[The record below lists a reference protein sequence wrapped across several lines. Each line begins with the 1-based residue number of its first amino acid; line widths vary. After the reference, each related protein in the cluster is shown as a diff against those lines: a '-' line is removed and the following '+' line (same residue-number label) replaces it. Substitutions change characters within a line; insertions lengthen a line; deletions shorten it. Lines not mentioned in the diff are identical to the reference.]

1 MEWRS
6 RRRTVD
12 AEQIHPRTNRESLAV
27 VLQLNRGTENST
39 PEMELASRP
48 RHLQN
53 YIPKVQDDLIYAIT
67 LPKCGNGVVR
77 ALHSGVN
84 DEGKGWPDV

>member
-1 MEWRS
+1 
-6 RRRTVD
+6 
-12 AEQIHPRTNRESLAV
+12 
-27 VLQLNRGTENST
+27 
-39 PEMELASRP
+39 MELASRP